1 MTTHDPMPTGPRPGP
16 HGPGTRPTA
25 PAGLDE
31 RAAS

>member
-16 HGPGTRPTA
+16 HGPGPRPTA